1 MKDVTTILQKKLYD
15 ILKPVLSCPV
25 YYKYLP
31 ATIEPNEYVL
41 INTITNIDAGT
52 IHSSD
57 TDTTI
62 IIGIYTKD
70 SQANPGKTA
79 NDIAALVYSNLY
91 PNQQFRPDLEPDFQ
105 VCSVAL
111 VNDVV
116 PDPLMTRNYIF
127 INRFITFR
135 YNIYHL

>member
-79 NDIAALVYSNLY
+79 NDIAALVYSNSSVQRGARKRCGSRSADDTQLY
-91 PNQQFRPDLEPDFQ
+91 F
-105 VCSVAL
+105 
-111 VNDVV
+111 
-116 PDPLMTRNYIF
+116 
-127 INRFITFR
+127 
-135 YNIYHL
+135 H

>member
-1 MKDVTTILQKKLYD
+1 MKDINTILQKKLYD
-15 ILKPVLSCPV
+15 ILKPVLSCPI

-41 INTITNIDAGT
+41 INTITNIDAST
-52 IHSSD
+52 QQSSD

-70 SQANPGKTA
+70 SQANPGKIA
-79 NDIAALVYSNLY
+79 NDIAALVYQNLY
-91 PNQQFRPDLEPDFQ
+91 PNRQFKPDLSPGFQ
-105 VCSVAL
+105 VCSVQL
-111 VNDVV
+111 VNDIV
-116 PDPLMTRNYIF
+116 PDPLMTRNFIF

-135 YNIYHL
+135 YNILHQ